1 MLSNSSVLYDI
12 LPQLLLVVLIIPSIV
27 LHEMGHGF
35 AAYKLGDPTAK
46 SQGRLSPNPLK
57 HLDLVG
63 SIILPLILALG
74 GGPVIGFAKPVPYNP
89 RYFKNIRVGELVVGL
104 AGPFVNL
111 LLALLGA
118 LVCFIASRLFGTSPD
133 VAIVVFSIA
142 YYFTYINLVLMFFNL
157 IPLPP
162 LDGSSIIAL
171 FLTDNGLQTYY
182 KVQRYA
188 LIILIVVLVIVPT
201 MTGIDP
207 VGIYLRATAGNLINV
222 LVPW

>member
-1 MLSNSSVLYDI
+1 MLSSGSPLYDI

-27 LHEMGHGF
+27 LHEMAHGF

-104 AGPFVNL
+104 AGPFANL
-111 LLALLGA
+111 LLALVGA
-118 LVCFIASRLFGTSPD
+118 LEHLAH
-133 VAIVVFSIA
+133 VAEERAVGREVVFER
-142 YYFTYINLVLMFFNL
+142 LVV
-157 IPLPP
+157 P
-162 LDGSSIIAL
+162 DGDADAL
-171 FLTDNGLQTYY
+171 
-182 KVQRYA
+182 KHR
-188 LIILIVVLVIVPT
+188 
-201 MTGIDP
+201 
-207 VGIYLRATAGNLINV
+207 
-222 LVPW
+222 